1 MKTTIQGIG
10 INIVDL
16 TDNMIPALSEALSEW
31 QTNEQFLRFIK
42 EKPMSPQENIQVITK
57 TLAEEKSIYKLILED
72 TQQKIIWCILFDT
85 FDVAENSL
93 ESYTRI
99 DPNFSKKWFG
109 TQCRRKIISDILLWG
124 GVEKIISRHSARNT
138 ASLIINKRAW
148 FRLIDFVPGQTFL
161 PNTNKMTDDFKREIT
176 KEDIINGTSSEIIK
190 MNADRVNEWLKKHNL
205 WDLLHTGR

>member
-1 MKTTIQGIG
+1 MKTTIQGIA
-10 INIVDL
+10 INIIDL
-16 TDNMIPALSEALSEW
+16 TDNMVPTLSETLSEW

-42 EKPMSPQENIQVITK
+42 EKPMSPQENMQVIRRI
-57 TLAEEKSIYKLILED
+57 LAEEKAIYKLILED
-72 TQQKIIWCILFDT
+72 TQQKIVWCILFDT
-85 FDVAENSL
+85 FETAENSL

-124 GVEKIISRHSARNT
+124 DIEKIISRHSARNT
-138 ASLIINKRAW
+138 ASLLINKRAW

-161 PNTNKMTDDFKREIT
+161 PNINKMTDDFKREIT

-205 WDLLHTGR
+205 WEVLHTGR